1 MPLPDQ
7 RRARV
12 WNASVSDAYFSV
24 FGIALRE
31 GRLFDQRD
39 HDTSAPVAIVSA
51 QLAATAWPGRSAVG
65 QRLRLQPDDEASAWL
80 EVVGVVANNL
90 MGSPVWGGENNVF
103 RPLTQDP
110 AASISFAVRADGQA
124 AALSE
129 AVRAAVASVDA
140 DLPVYWMRS
149 MADWRAQTF
158 WPQTMLMRVFGT
170 FATFALI
177 LAISGIYAVLA
188 FDVAGRVAE
197 IGLRRA
203 LGADT
208 RGVLNLVMRRAGRQ
222 VAIGLL
228 IGLPLAAIFSMLL
241 SRSLMPGTSVDPW
254 VYLSALL
261 VLLVAVALAAT
272 LPLRR
277 ALRVDPVVA
286 LRHE

>member
-1 MPLPDQ
+1 
-7 RRARV
+7 
-12 WNASVSDAYFSV
+12 
-24 FGIALRE
+24 
-31 GRLFDQRD
+31 
-39 HDTSAPVAIVSA
+39 
-51 QLAATAWPGRSAVG
+51 
-65 QRLRLQPDDEASAWL
+65 
-80 EVVGVVANNL
+80 
-90 MGSPVWGGENNVF
+90 
-103 RPLTQDP
+103 
-110 AASISFAVRADGQA
+110 
-124 AALSE
+124 
-129 AVRAAVASVDA
+129 
-140 DLPVYWMRS
+140 
-149 MADWRAQTF
+149 
-158 WPQTMLMRVFGT
+158 MRVFGT

-228 IGLPLAAIFSMLL
+228 IGLPLAAIFSVLL